1 MEPKTTALF
10 EHQTVEDPRDIGVPY
25 RLHLIPKRMNPV
37 EDSNN
42 YFAGSWHFHQLL
54 GGLNLVD
61 GLPALVVAFDRWENA
76 SVEAGD
82 GVRHKV
88 FVRIFFRDEVNYKVM
103 QDQFRA
109 RLKDA
114 STVFE
119 DGSVETFVHV
129 TNVAQFRMSLNVK
142 KSITEGSWGC
152 CG

>member
-1 MEPKTTALF
+1 MEKNTALF
-10 EHQTVEDPRDIGVPY
+10 EHQTVEDPGDIGVPY

-54 GGLNLVD
+54 DGLNLVD

-76 SVEAGD
+76 SVQAAD

-88 FVRIFFRDEVNYKVM
+88 FVRICFRDEVNYKVM

-109 RLKDA
+109 RLKEG
-114 STVFE
+114 STVLE

-129 TNVAQFRMSLNVK
+129 TDVAKFRMSLNVK